1 MPIWQLCA
9 NLLIPNCLRSN
20 LSYSPLAALEFY
32 VKNTTPLIINT
43 LMVQPILFPITGD
56 SSSWL
61 SFWGSYIGAVLS
73 SAIALYILYKQNQQ
87 NHTENIAN
95 RNLQLSVIKYN
106 QELDKLR
113 DLRTAL
119 VDFQASFDYMEITN
133 IASKFIDGH
142 FSEEERA
149 RLKYLVRDIDE
160 KGFKATLLLDLMS
173 SSNSVNEFNLVYN
186 KIYNRYGLILGD
198 FSSFLDLM
206 QDLPQSKAEKRAYIE
221 KQLNVWE
228 TYDKQQEEKVINKI
242 SGFTPPKSINEI
254 IKSHGNYENIE
265 EEASNIVKE
274 RLLETIEDS
283 SLKENLK
290 KCIQKFCQKNKIE
303 YILY

>member
-1 MPIWQLCA
+1 MKSCLRYIKEYYIQL
-9 NLLIPNCLRSN
+9 LLII
-20 LSYSPLAALEFY
+20 A
-32 VKNTTPLIINT
+32 TPLIINT

-283 SLKENLK
+283 SLKEILK
-290 KCIQKFCQKNKIE
+290 KCIQN
-303 YILY
+303 ILSEEQNRIYAILSQT

>member
-1 MPIWQLCA
+1 M
-9 NLLIPNCLRSN
+9 
-20 LSYSPLAALEFY
+20 
-32 VKNTTPLIINT
+32 
-43 LMVQPILFPITGD
+43 LFPITGD

-142 FSEEERA
+142 FGEEERA

-160 KGFKATLLLDLMS
+160 KGFKATLLLKLMS

-186 KIYNRYGLILGD
+186 KIYNSYGLVLEE
-198 FSSFLDLM
+198 FTSFLDLM
-206 QDLPQSKAEKRAYIE
+206 QDLPQNKAEKRDYIE
-221 KQLNVWE
+221 EHLKYWE
-228 TYDKQQEEKVINKI
+228 IYDKQQKEKVINKI

-290 KCIQKFCQKNKIE
+290 KCIQN
-303 YILY
+303 ILSEEQNRIYAILSQT

>member
-1 MPIWQLCA
+1 MKSSLRYIKKYYIQL
-9 NLLIPNCLRSN
+9 LLII
-20 LSYSPLAALEFY
+20 A
-32 VKNTTPLIINT
+32 TPVIINI
-43 LMVQPILFPITGD
+43 LMVQPTQFPTTAD

-61 SFWGSYIGAVLS
+61 DFWGSYIGAVLS

-87 NHTENIAN
+87 NHTENVAN
-95 RNLQLSVIKYN
+95 RDLQLSVIKYN

-113 DLRTAL
+113 DLRTTL

-142 FSEEERA
+142 YGEEERS

-160 KGFKATLLLDLMS
+160 KGFKATLLLDLMPKS
-173 SSNSVNEFNLVYN
+173 DSINKFNL
-186 KIYNRYGLILGD
+186 IYNNLYNSYGLILGD

-206 QDLPQSKAEKRAYIE
+206 QDLPQNKAEIIDYVEKNLKSWESYDRQHIE
-221 KQLNVWE
+221 MVI
-228 TYDKQQEEKVINKI
+228 DKIP
-242 SGFTPPKSINEI
+242 GFTPQKSISEI

-265 EEASNIVKE
+265 EEAAGIVKE
-274 RLLETIEDS
+274 RLLETIKDS

-290 KCIQKFCQKNKIE
+290 TCIQN
-303 YILY
+303 ILSEEQNRIYSILSQT

>member
-1 MPIWQLCA
+1 MNSYLRHIKKYYIQL
-9 NLLIPNCLRSN
+9 LLII
-20 LSYSPLAALEFY
+20 A
-32 VKNTTPLIINT
+32 TPLIINT
-43 LMVQPILFPITGD
+43 LMVQPMLFPITGD

-61 SFWGSYIGAVLS
+61 GFWGSYIGAGLS

-87 NHTENIAN
+87 NHVENIAN

-119 VDFQASFDYMEITN
+119 VDFQASFDYLEINN

-142 FSEEERA
+142 YGEEERA

-290 KCIQKFCQKNKIE
+290 KCIQK
-303 YILY
+303 ILSEEQNRIYTILSQA

>member
-1 MPIWQLCA
+1 MKSCLRYIKEYFIQL
-9 NLLIPNCLRSN
+9 LLIT
-20 LSYSPLAALEFY
+20 
-32 VKNTTPLIINT
+32 VTPLIINT
-43 LMVQPILFPITGD
+43 LMVQPMLFPITGD

-87 NHTENIAN
+87 NHTENIVN

-142 FSEEERA
+142 FGEEERA
-149 RLKYLVRDIDE
+149 RLKYLVCDIDE

-186 KIYNRYGLILGD
+186 KIYNRYGLILGEL
-198 FSSFLDLM
+198 SSFLDLM
-206 QDLPQSKAEKRAYIE
+206 QDLPQNKSEKRSYIE
-221 KQLNVWE
+221 EHLKYWE
-228 TYDKQQEEKVINKI
+228 IYDKQQKEIVINKI
-242 SGFTPPKSINEI
+242 PEFTPQKSISEI

-265 EEASNIVKE
+265 EEASDIVKE
-274 RLLETIEDS
+274 RLLETIKDS

-290 KCIQKFCQKNKIE
+290 ECIQN
-303 YILY
+303 ILSEEQNRIYNPLAELI

>member
-1 MPIWQLCA
+1 MKSCLGYIKEYFIQL
-9 NLLIPNCLRSN
+9 LLII
-20 LSYSPLAALEFY
+20 A
-32 VKNTTPLIINT
+32 TPLIINT

-87 NHTENIAN
+87 NHTENIVK

-142 FSEEERA
+142 FGEEERA
-149 RLKYLVRDIDE
+149 RLKYVVCDRDE

-186 KIYNRYGLILGD
+186 KIYNRYGLILGEL
-198 FSSFLDLM
+198 SSFLDLM
-206 QDLPQSKAEKRAYIE
+206 QDLPQNKAEKRSYIE
-221 KQLNVWE
+221 EHLKYWE
-228 TYDKQQEEKVINKI
+228 IYDKQQKEIVINKI
-242 SGFTPPKSINEI
+242 PEFTPQKSISEI
-254 IKSHGNYENIE
+254 IK
-265 EEASNIVKE
+265 
-274 RLLETIEDS
+274 
-283 SLKENLK
+283 LKFR
-290 KCIQKFCQKNKIE
+290 I
-303 YILY
+303 

>member
-1 MPIWQLCA
+1 MKSCLRYIKEYFIQL
-9 NLLIPNCLRSN
+9 LLII
-20 LSYSPLAALEFY
+20 A
-32 VKNTTPLIINT
+32 TPLIINT

-228 TYDKQQEEKVINKI
+228 TYDKQQKEKVINKI
-242 SGFTPPKSINEI
+242 SGFTPPKSISEI

-290 KCIQKFCQKNKIE
+290 KCIQK
-303 YILY
+303 ILSEEQNRIYTILSQT

>member
-1 MPIWQLCA
+1 MKSCLRYIKEYFIQL
-9 NLLIPNCLRSN
+9 LLII
-20 LSYSPLAALEFY
+20 A
-32 VKNTTPLIINT
+32 TPLIINT

-265 EEASNIVKE
+265 EEASYIVKE
-274 RLLETIEDS
+274 RLLETIDDS

-290 KCIQKFCQKNKIE
+290 KCIQK
-303 YILY
+303 ILSEEQNRIYAILSQT

>member
-1 MPIWQLCA
+1 MKSCLRYIKEYFIQL
-9 NLLIPNCLRSN
+9 LLIT
-20 LSYSPLAALEFY
+20 
-32 VKNTTPLIINT
+32 VTPLIINT
-43 LMVQPILFPITGD
+43 LMVQPMLFPITGD

-290 KCIQKFCQKNKIE
+290 KCIQK
-303 YILY
+303 ILSEEQNRIYTILSQA

>member
-1 MPIWQLCA
+1 MKSCLRYIKEYFIQL
-9 NLLIPNCLRSN
+9 LLII
-20 LSYSPLAALEFY
+20 A
-32 VKNTTPLIINT
+32 TPLIINT

-56 SSSWL
+56 SSSWI

-87 NHTENIAN
+87 NHTENIVN

-142 FSEEERA
+142 FGEEERA
-149 RLKYLVRDIDE
+149 RLKYLVCDIDE

-186 KIYNRYGLILGD
+186 KIYNIYGLILGE

-206 QDLPQSKAEKRAYIE
+206 QDLPQNKSEKRSYIE
-221 KQLNVWE
+221 EHLKYWE
-228 TYDKQQEEKVINKI
+228 IYDKQQKEIVINKI
-242 SGFTPPKSINEI
+242 PEFTPQKSISEI

-265 EEASNIVKE
+265 EEASDIVKE
-274 RLLETIEDS
+274 RLLETIKDS

-290 KCIQKFCQKNKIE
+290 ECIQN
-303 YILY
+303 ILSEEQNRIYTILNQA

>member
-1 MPIWQLCA
+1 MKSCLRYIKEYFIQL
-9 NLLIPNCLRSN
+9 LLII
-20 LSYSPLAALEFY
+20 A
-32 VKNTTPLIINT
+32 TPLIINT

-186 KIYNRYGLILGD
+186 KIYNRYGLILEE
-198 FSSFLDLM
+198 FTSFLDLM
-206 QDLPQSKAEKRAYIE
+206 QDLPQNKAEKRDYIE
-221 KQLNVWE
+221 EHLKYWE
-228 TYDKQQEEKVINKI
+228 IYDKQQKEKVINKI

-290 KCIQKFCQKNKIE
+290 TCIQN
-303 YILY
+303 ILSEEQNRIYTILSQA

>member
-1 MPIWQLCA
+1 MKSCLRYIKEYFIQL
-9 NLLIPNCLRSN
+9 LLII
-20 LSYSPLAALEFY
+20 A
-32 VKNTTPLIINT
+32 TPLIINT

-133 IASKFIDGH
+133 IASKFVDGH

-290 KCIQKFCQKNKIE
+290 KCIQK
-303 YILY
+303 ILSEEQNRIYTILSQA

>member
-1 MPIWQLCA
+1 MKSCLRYIKEYFIQL
-9 NLLIPNCLRSN
+9 LLII
-20 LSYSPLAALEFY
+20 A
-32 VKNTTPLIINT
+32 TPLIINT
-43 LMVQPILFPITGD
+43 LMVQPMLFPITGD

-95 RNLQLSVIKYN
+95 RNLQLSVIRYN

-228 TYDKQQEEKVINKI
+228 TYDKQQKEKVINKI
-242 SGFTPPKSINEI
+242 SGFTPPKSISEI

-290 KCIQKFCQKNKIE
+290 KCIQK
-303 YILY
+303 ILSEEQNRIYTILSQT

>member
-1 MPIWQLCA
+1 MQ
-9 NLLIPNCLRSN
+9 
-20 LSYSPLAALEFY
+20 
-32 VKNTTPLIINT
+32 
-43 LMVQPILFPITGD
+43 FPITGD

-61 SFWGSYIGAVLS
+61 DFWGSYIGAVLS

-87 NHTENIAN
+87 NHIENIAN

-113 DLRTAL
+113 DLRTTL
-119 VDFQASFDYMEITN
+119 VDFQASLDYMEITN

-142 FSEEERA
+142 FGEEERM

-160 KGFKATLLLDLMS
+160 KGFKATLLLDLMPKS
-173 SSNSVNEFNLVYN
+173 DSVNEFNLVYN
-186 KIYNRYGLILGD
+186 KLYNSYGLILDD

-206 QDLPQSKAEKRAYIE
+206 HDLPQNKAEKTDYIE
-221 KQLNVWE
+221 KRLKYWE
-228 TYDKQQEEKVINKI
+228 IYDKQQKEMVINKI
-242 SGFTPPKSINEI
+242 PGFTPQKSISDI

-265 EEASNIVKE
+265 KEAADIVKE
-274 RLLETIEDS
+274 RLLETIEGS

-290 KCIQKFCQKNKIE
+290 KCIQN
-303 YILY
+303 ILSEEQDRIYAILSRTQQ

>member
-1 MPIWQLCA
+1 MKSCLRYIKEYFIQL
-9 NLLIPNCLRSN
+9 LLII
-20 LSYSPLAALEFY
+20 A
-32 VKNTTPLIINT
+32 TPLIINT

-87 NHTENIAN
+87 NHTENIVN

-149 RLKYLVRDIDE
+149 RLKYLVCDIDE

-186 KIYNRYGLILGD
+186 KIYNRYGLILGEL
-198 FSSFLDLM
+198 SSFLDLM
-206 QDLPQSKAEKRAYIE
+206 QDLPQNKSEKRSYIE
-221 KQLNVWE
+221 EHLKYWE
-228 TYDKQQEEKVINKI
+228 IYDKQQKEIVINKI
-242 SGFTPPKSINEI
+242 PEFTPQKSISEI

-265 EEASNIVKE
+265 EEASDIVKE
-274 RLLETIEDS
+274 RLLETIKDS

-290 KCIQKFCQKNKIE
+290 ECIQN
-303 YILY
+303 ILSEEQNRIYTILNQA

>member
-1 MPIWQLCA
+1 MKSCLRYIKEYFIQL
-9 NLLIPNCLRSN
+9 LLII
-20 LSYSPLAALEFY
+20 A
-32 VKNTTPLIINT
+32 TPLIINT

-142 FSEEERA
+142 FGEEERA
-149 RLKYLVRDIDE
+149 RLKYLVCDIDE

-186 KIYNRYGLILGD
+186 KIYNRYGLILGEL
-198 FSSFLDLM
+198 SSFLDLM
-206 QDLPQSKAEKRAYIE
+206 QDLPQNKSEKRSYIE
-221 KQLNVWE
+221 EHLKYWE
-228 TYDKQQEEKVINKI
+228 IYDKQQKEIVINKI
-242 SGFTPPKSINEI
+242 PEFTPQKSISEI

-265 EEASNIVKE
+265 EEASDIVKE
-274 RLLETIEDS
+274 RLLETIKDS

-290 KCIQKFCQKNKIE
+290 ECIQN
-303 YILY
+303 ILSEEQNRIYTILNQA

>member
-1 MPIWQLCA
+1 MNSYLRHIKKYYIQL
-9 NLLIPNCLRSN
+9 LLII
-20 LSYSPLAALEFY
+20 A
-32 VKNTTPLIINT
+32 TPLIINT
-43 LMVQPILFPITGD
+43 LMVQPMLFPITGD

-61 SFWGSYIGAVLS
+61 GFWGSYIGAVLS

-87 NHTENIAN
+87 NHVENIAN

-119 VDFQASFDYMEITN
+119 VDFQASFDYLEINN

-142 FSEEERA
+142 YGEEERA

-160 KGFKATLLLDLMS
+160 KGFKVTLLLDLMS

-290 KCIQKFCQKNKIE
+290 KCIQK
-303 YILY
+303 ILSEEQNRIYTILSQA

>member
-1 MPIWQLCA
+1 MKSCLRYIKEYFIQL
-9 NLLIPNCLRSN
+9 LLII
-20 LSYSPLAALEFY
+20 A
-32 VKNTTPLIINT
+32 TPLIINT

-242 SGFTPPKSINEI
+242 SEFTPPKSINEI

-290 KCIQKFCQKNKIE
+290 KCIQK
-303 YILY
+303 ILSEEQNRIYTILSQA

>member
-1 MPIWQLCA
+1 MNSYLRHIKKYYIQL
-9 NLLIPNCLRSN
+9 LLII
-20 LSYSPLAALEFY
+20 A
-32 VKNTTPLIINT
+32 TPLIINT

-61 SFWGSYIGAVLS
+61 GFWGSYIGAVLS

-87 NHTENIAN
+87 NHVENIAN

-265 EEASNIVKE
+265 EEASYIVKE
-274 RLLETIEDS
+274 RLLETIDDS

-290 KCIQKFCQKNKIE
+290 KCIQK
-303 YILY
+303 ILSEEQNRIYTILSQA

>member
-1 MPIWQLCA
+1 M
-9 NLLIPNCLRSN
+9 NCLRYIKKYFAQ
-20 LSYSPLAALEFY
+20 LLLII
-32 VKNTTPLIINT
+32 VTPLIINI
-43 LMVQPILFPITGD
+43 LMVQPMQFPITGD

-61 SFWGSYIGAVLS
+61 DFWGSYIGAVLS

-87 NHTENIAN
+87 NHIENIAN

-113 DLRTAL
+113 DLRTTL
-119 VDFQASFDYMEITN
+119 VDFQASLDYMEITN

-142 FSEEERA
+142 FGEEERM

-160 KGFKATLLLDLMS
+160 KGFKATLLLDLMPKS
-173 SSNSVNEFNLVYN
+173 DSVNEFNLVYN
-186 KIYNRYGLILGD
+186 KLYNSYGLILDD

-206 QDLPQSKAEKRAYIE
+206 HDLPQNKAEKTDYIE
-221 KQLNVWE
+221 KRLKYWE
-228 TYDKQQEEKVINKI
+228 IYDKQQKEMVINKI
-242 SGFTPPKSINEI
+242 PGFTPQKSISDI

-265 EEASNIVKE
+265 KEAADIVKE
-274 RLLETIEDS
+274 RLLETIEGS

-290 KCIQKFCQKNKIE
+290 KCIQN
-303 YILY
+303 ILSEEQDRIYAILSQTQQ

>member
-1 MPIWQLCA
+1 MKSCLRYIKEYFIQL
-9 NLLIPNCLRSN
+9 LLII
-20 LSYSPLAALEFY
+20 A
-32 VKNTTPLIINT
+32 TPLIINT
-43 LMVQPILFPITGD
+43 LMIQPILFPITGD

-186 KIYNRYGLILGD
+186 KIYNRYGLILGE

-206 QDLPQSKAEKRAYIE
+206 QDLPQNKSEKRSYIE
-221 KQLNVWE
+221 EHLKYWE
-228 TYDKQQEEKVINKI
+228 IYDKQQKEIVINKI
-242 SGFTPPKSINEI
+242 PEFTPQKSISEI

-265 EEASNIVKE
+265 EEASDIVKE
-274 RLLETIEDS
+274 RLLETIKDS

-290 KCIQKFCQKNKIE
+290 ECIQN
-303 YILY
+303 ILSEEQNRIYTILNQA

>member
-1 MPIWQLCA
+1 MKICLRYIKKYFVQL
-9 NLLIPNCLRSN
+9 LLIK
-20 LSYSPLAALEFY
+20 
-32 VKNTTPLIINT
+32 VTPLVINA
-43 LMVQPILFPITGD
+43 LMVRPKLFPITGD

-61 SFWGSYIGAVLS
+61 GFWGSYIGAVLS

-87 NHTENIAN
+87 NHTESIAN

-142 FSEEERA
+142 FGEEERA

-160 KGFKATLLLDLMS
+160 KGFKATLLLDLMPKS
-173 SSNSVNEFNLVYN
+173 DSVNKFNLVYN
-186 KIYNRYGLILGD
+186 KLYNSYGLILGD

-206 QDLPQSKAEKRAYIE
+206 QDLPQNKAEIIDYVEKNLKSWESYDRQHIE
-221 KQLNVWE
+221 MVI
-228 TYDKQQEEKVINKI
+228 DKIP
-242 SGFTPPKSINEI
+242 GFTPQKSISEI

-265 EEASNIVKE
+265 EEATGIVKE
-274 RLLETIEDS
+274 RLLETIKDS

-290 KCIQKFCQKNKIE
+290 TCIQNIFSEEQNRI
-303 YILY
+303 YAILSQA

>member
-1 MPIWQLCA
+1 MKSCLRYIKEYFIQL
-9 NLLIPNCLRSN
+9 LLII
-20 LSYSPLAALEFY
+20 A
-32 VKNTTPLIINT
+32 TPLIINT
-43 LMVQPILFPITGD
+43 LMIQPILFPITGD

-290 KCIQKFCQKNKIE
+290 KCIQK
-303 YILY
+303 ILSEEQNRIYTILSQA

>member
-1 MPIWQLCA
+1 MKSCLRYIKEYFIQL
-9 NLLIPNCLRSN
+9 LLII
-20 LSYSPLAALEFY
+20 A
-32 VKNTTPLIINT
+32 TPLIINT

-87 NHTENIAN
+87 NHTENIVN

-186 KIYNRYGLILGD
+186 KIYNRYGLILED

-206 QDLPQSKAEKRAYIE
+206 QDLPQSKTEKRAYIE

-228 TYDKQQEEKVINKI
+228 TYDKQQKEKVINKI
-242 SGFTPPKSINEI
+242 SGFTPPKSISEI

-265 EEASNIVKE
+265 EEASDIVKE
-274 RLLETIEDS
+274 RLLETIKDS

-290 KCIQKFCQKNKIE
+290 ECIQN
-303 YILY
+303 ILSEEQNRIYTILNQA

>member
-1 MPIWQLCA
+1 MKSCLRYIKEYFIQL
-9 NLLIPNCLRSN
+9 LLII
-20 LSYSPLAALEFY
+20 A
-32 VKNTTPLIINT
+32 TPLIINT

-142 FSEEERA
+142 FGEEERV

-160 KGFKATLLLDLMS
+160 KGFKATLLLKLMS

-186 KIYNRYGLILGD
+186 KIYNRYGLILEE
-198 FSSFLDLM
+198 FTSFLDLM
-206 QDLPQSKAEKRAYIE
+206 QDLPQNKAEKRDYIE
-221 KQLNVWE
+221 EHLKYWE
-228 TYDKQQEEKVINKI
+228 IYDKQQKEKVINKI
-242 SGFTPPKSINEI
+242 SGFTPPKSISEI

-265 EEASNIVKE
+265 EEASDIVKE
-274 RLLETIEDS
+274 RLRETIKDS

-290 KCIQKFCQKNKIE
+290 TCIQN
-303 YILY
+303 ILSEEQNRIYAILSQA

>member
-1 MPIWQLCA
+1 MKSCLRYIKEYFIQL
-9 NLLIPNCLRSN
+9 LLII
-20 LSYSPLAALEFY
+20 A
-32 VKNTTPLIINT
+32 TPLIINT

-228 TYDKQQEEKVINKI
+228 TYDKQQEEKVFNKI

-290 KCIQKFCQKNKIE
+290 KCIQK
-303 YILY
+303 ILSEEQNRIYTILSQA

>member
-1 MPIWQLCA
+1 MKSCLRYIKEYFIQL
-9 NLLIPNCLRSN
+9 LLII
-20 LSYSPLAALEFY
+20 A
-32 VKNTTPLIINT
+32 TPLIINT
-43 LMVQPILFPITGD
+43 LMIQPILFPITGD

-173 SSNSVNEFNLVYN
+173 SSNSINEFNLVYN

-290 KCIQKFCQKNKIE
+290 KCIQK
-303 YILY
+303 ILSEEQNRIYTILSQA

>member
-1 MPIWQLCA
+1 MKSCLRYIKEYFIQL
-9 NLLIPNCLRSN
+9 LLII
-20 LSYSPLAALEFY
+20 A
-32 VKNTTPLIINT
+32 TPLIINT

-133 IASKFIDGH
+133 IASKFVDGH

-173 SSNSVNEFNLVYN
+173 SSNSVNEFNSVYN

-290 KCIQKFCQKNKIE
+290 KCIQK
-303 YILY
+303 ILSEEQNRIYTILSQA

>member
-1 MPIWQLCA
+1 MKSCLRYIKEYFIQL
-9 NLLIPNCLRSN
+9 LLII
-20 LSYSPLAALEFY
+20 A
-32 VKNTTPLIINT
+32 TPLIINT

-87 NHTENIAN
+87 NHTENIVN

-142 FSEEERA
+142 FGEEERA
-149 RLKYLVRDIDE
+149 RLKYLVCDIDE

-206 QDLPQSKAEKRAYIE
+206 QDLPQNKSEKRSYIE
-221 KQLNVWE
+221 EHLKYWE
-228 TYDKQQEEKVINKI
+228 IYDKQQKEIVINKI
-242 SGFTPPKSINEI
+242 PEFTPQKSISEI

-265 EEASNIVKE
+265 EEASDIVKE
-274 RLLETIEDS
+274 RLLETIKDS

-290 KCIQKFCQKNKIE
+290 ECIQN
-303 YILY
+303 ILSEEQNRIYTILNQA

>member
-1 MPIWQLCA
+1 MKSCLRYIKEYFIQL
-9 NLLIPNCLRSN
+9 LLII
-20 LSYSPLAALEFY
+20 A
-32 VKNTTPLIINT
+32 TPLIINT

-87 NHTENIAN
+87 NHTENIVN
-95 RNLQLSVIKYN
+95 RNLQLFVIKYN

-142 FSEEERA
+142 FGEEERA
-149 RLKYLVRDIDE
+149 RLKYLVCDIDE

-186 KIYNRYGLILGD
+186 KIYNRYGLILGEL
-198 FSSFLDLM
+198 SSFLDLM
-206 QDLPQSKAEKRAYIE
+206 QDLPQNKSEKRSYIE
-221 KQLNVWE
+221 EHLKYWE
-228 TYDKQQEEKVINKI
+228 IYDKQQKEIVINKI
-242 SGFTPPKSINEI
+242 PEFTPQKSISEI

-265 EEASNIVKE
+265 EEASDIVKE
-274 RLLETIEDS
+274 RLLETIKDS

-290 KCIQKFCQKNKIE
+290 ECIQN
-303 YILY
+303 ILSEEQNRIYTILNQA